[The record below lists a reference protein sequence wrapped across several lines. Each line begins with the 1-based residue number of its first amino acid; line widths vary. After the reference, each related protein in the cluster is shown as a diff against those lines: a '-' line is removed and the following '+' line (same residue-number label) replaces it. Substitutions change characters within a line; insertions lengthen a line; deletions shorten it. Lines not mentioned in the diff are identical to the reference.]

1 MFQLI
6 SKQSVLVNALLE
18 YIKLQ
23 HQAHRRAVALLDEM
37 VPELESK
44 IGKTLIDELKS
55 KK

>member
-6 SKQSVLVNALLE
+6 SKQAVLVNALLE

-23 HQAHRRAVALLDEM
+23 QQAHRRALEFLDEM

-44 IGKTLIDELKS
+44 IGET
-55 KK
+55 